1 MIHNQSHEDAI
12 KALFTHYDNLHN
24 QPGADH
30 VGLVIA
36 YNRELNA
43 LHDQYNQPLPP
54 VVLNDEYEPEPEP
67 KPETKSE
74 RRAIPIPIPRGN
86 GVNNFGAAVFF
97 IGMAAFFVMFLL
109 MLAGVV
115 K

>member
-67 KPETKSE
+67 EPE
-74 RRAIPIPIPRGN
+74 RRVALKSPSRLRGK
-86 GVNNFGAAVFF
+86 GVNNFAVGLWFT
-97 IGMAAFFVMFLL
+97 GVGLL
-109 MLAGVV
+109 LGYMLLTMV